1 MKYLIIS
8 IAFLL
13 VTTSVIAQE
22 IEWMSMNEALAA
34 QKHAPKKIVMD
45 AYTKW
50 CGPCKMMDK
59 NTFTNK
65 DVINY
70 INKHFY
76 AVKFDAEGTEEV
88 MYKDFNYTNPNFDPA
103 RNGRNSQHFFADALK
118 VTGYPSLVFFDEKSE
133 IIAPIAGYKTPEQ
146 LEIFLKM
153 IANNDYKELT
163 SAEAWQKY
171 ATNFKGTFKN

>member
-8 IAFLL
+8 IALLL
-13 VTTSVIAQE
+13 VTTSASAQK
-22 IEWMSMNEALAA
+22 IKWMSMNEALAA

-70 INKHFY
+70 VNKHFY

-88 MYKDFNYTNPNFDPA
+88 MYKDFNYTNPNFDPT

-118 VTGYPSLVFFDEKSE
+118 VTGYPSLIFFDEESE
-133 IIAPIAGYKTPEQ
+133 IIAPIVGYRTAEQ

-153 IANNDYKELT
+153 VVNNDYIELT

-171 ATNFKGTFKN
+171 EANFNGTFKN

>member
-8 IAFLL
+8 VAFLL
-13 VTTSVIAQE
+13 VTISVSAQE
-22 IEWMSMNEALAA
+22 IKWMSMNEALTA

-45 AYTKW
+45 AYTNW

-65 DVINY
+65 DVISY
-70 INKHFY
+70 VNKHFY

-103 RNGRNSQHFFADALK
+103 RKGRNSQHFFADALK
-118 VTGYPSLVFFDEKSE
+118 VTGYPSLIFFDEKSE
-133 IIAPIAGYKTPEQ
+133 IIAPIVGYRTPEQ

-153 IANNDYKELT
+153 IASNDYKKLT

-171 ATNFKGTFKN
+171 ESNFKGTFKN